1 MIDPDTVETRFV
13 PPPAE
18 AADTLGR
25 LGVGEL
31 ASRSS
36 RLGAAV
42 IDGLLAATLAFS
54 IGLLS
59 GVNLWTEDEI
69 SWRGFLVYLL
79 AFLVFALIQGW
90 PLVQRGQTLGKMVM
104 QIRIVRADGSRA
116 GIGRM
121 LGVRLALFWALGL
134 LVPMFGMLLVLLD
147 LVLILRAS
155 RRCLHDL
162 VADTVVVK
170 A

>member
-1 MIDPDTVETRFV
+1 MLDPDTVETRFV

-18 AADTLGR
+18 AADPHGR
-25 LGVGEL
+25 LGAGEL

-42 IDGLLAATLAFS
+42 IDGLVAATLAFS

-59 GVNLWTEDEI
+59 GINLWTQDEI
-69 SWRGFLVYLL
+69 SMLGMLVYLL
-79 AFLVFALIQGW
+79 SFLVFALVQGW
-90 PLVQRGQTLGKMVM
+90 PVYQRGQTLGKMAM
-104 QIRIVRADGSRA
+104 HIRITRADGSRA
-116 GIGRM
+116 GSGRL

-134 LVPMFGMLLVLLD
+134 FVPMFGMLLVLLD
-147 LVLILRAS
+147 LVLIFRAS

-170 A
+170 L